1 LVLDRRVQ
9 LDTHVGRLIFLG
21 NGQRDESGDTVV
33 AFDEDKLDTAV
44 TVCQWSPRRETQALR
59 QVR

>member
-9 LDTHVGRLIFLG
+9 LDTHVRPILLS
-21 NGQRDESGDTVV
+21 NGQRDESGGTVV

-44 TVCQWSPRRETQALR
+44 AVCQWSPRRETQALR
-59 QVR
+59 FVR